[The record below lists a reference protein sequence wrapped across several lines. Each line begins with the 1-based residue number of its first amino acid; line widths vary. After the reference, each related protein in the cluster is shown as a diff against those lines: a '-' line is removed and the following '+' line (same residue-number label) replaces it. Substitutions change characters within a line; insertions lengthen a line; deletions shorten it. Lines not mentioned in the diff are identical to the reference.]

1 MFCQDE
7 VFAPAMSTHDME
19 APDPETYLRNAIYY
33 SNDQLHGTLGA
44 NILIHPKTINK
55 VGQKLF

>member
-1 MFCQDE
+1 
-7 VFAPAMSTHDME
+7 MSTHDME